1 MPGVPIPDSGG
12 ADFNGSNSGPAL
24 VTAPG
29 RWTGRA
35 SFRARRWL
43 GGGHVQT
50 IASFLL
56 PRKIHLPPAEER
68 LVEVEPGIKI
78 RCWCYW
84 QGAQKPADEQDRASA
99 MTLIVVHGLEG
110 SSDSKYMQGV
120 ARNGLAAGMNVV
132 LMNQRNCGGMD
143 HFAPTLYNS
152 SLSGDVA
159 AVVRNVIEND
169 GVSRF
174 ALIGFSMGGNLVL
187 KLAGE
192 WGRDGNAPAQFR
204 AVAAVCPAL
213 DLAASADAL
222 HEPRNRIYEYYFLMQ
237 LFRRLRLKA
246 RLFPGKFDVSRLRGI
261 SSLRLFDDR
270 ITAHYCGFAGAD
282 DYYARAAAANVV
294 DRITVPT
301 LILHAANDP
310 FIRLTPQT
318 LRRIAANP
326 NITYVETEDG
336 GHCAFLG
343 ERNLGERNGDAAD
356 DGRWAEREV
365 VEFAAGQIFPS
376 GANH

>member
-1 MPGVPIPDSGG
+1 M
-12 ADFNGSNSGPAL
+12 
-24 VTAPG
+24 TAPG

-35 SFRARRWL
+35 PFRARRWFR
-43 GGGHVQT
+43 GGDVQT

-68 LVEVEPGIKI
+68 LVEVEPGIKV

-84 QGAQKPADEQDRASA
+84 QGAQTAEKQDRANA

-120 ARNGLAAGMNVV
+120 ARDGLAAGMNVV

-204 AVAAVCPAL
+204 AVAAVCPAI

-246 RLFPGKFDVSRLRGI
+246 RLFPGKFDVSRLRGV
-261 SSLRLFDDR
+261 SSLRMFDDR

-294 DRITVPT
+294 DRIAVPT
-301 LILHAANDP
+301 LIIHSANDP
-310 FIRLTPQT
+310 FIRLTPET
-318 LRRIAANP
+318 LRRIATNP

-343 ERNLGERNGDAAD
+343 QRNPGERNPGERNGDAAD
-356 DGRWAEREV
+356 DGRWAEHEV
-365 VEFAAGQIFPS
+365 VEFVAGQ
-376 GANH
+376 